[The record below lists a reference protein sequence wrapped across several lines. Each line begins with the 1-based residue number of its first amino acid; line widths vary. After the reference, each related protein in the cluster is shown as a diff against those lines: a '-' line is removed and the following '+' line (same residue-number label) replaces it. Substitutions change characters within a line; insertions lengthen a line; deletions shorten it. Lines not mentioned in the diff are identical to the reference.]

1 MPACSVCRDNELAS
15 AWELD
20 MQLCLRCA
28 DAYGVMP
35 MRPAR
40 RPARPCQ
47 RCNGMKFV
55 RAIPREL
62 TATGRHGYVDR
73 VASPMAVTYQHEYQT
88 GPISGPLA
96 LDPRKTYGYL
106 EMYICRGCGFVEWY
120 CSDPE
125 NIPIGPQFMT
135 EAIDYADGDGPFR

>member
-1 MPACSVCRDNELAS
+1 MATCTVCLGNPLAS
-15 AWELD
+15 DWEQQ
-20 MQLCLRCA
+20 MKLCTRCA

-40 RPARPCQ
+40 RPPRPCAG
-47 RCNGMKFV
+47 CNSMQFI

-62 TATGRHGYVDR
+62 TGER

-88 GPISGPLA
+88 DPIAGPLGIDA
-96 LDPRKTYGYL
+96 KKTYGLL
-106 EMYICRGCGFVEWY
+106 EMYVCRKCGLVEWY

-125 NIPIGPQFMT
+125 HIPIGPQFMT
-135 EAIDYADGDGPFR
+135 EAVDYSSESPYR

>member
-1 MPACSVCRDNELAS
+1 MASCTVCRDNELAS
-15 AWELD
+15 EWEID

-40 RPARPCQ
+40 RPPRPCS
-47 RCNGMKFV
+47 RCNHMKFV

-62 TATGRHGYVDR
+62 TATGQHNYLNR

-88 GPISGPLA
+88 GPIAGPLA

-135 EAIDYADGDGPFR
+135 EAIDYDAGGPFR

>member
-1 MPACSVCRDNELAS
+1 MATCTVCLGNPLAS
-15 AWELD
+15 DWEQQ
-20 MQLCLRCA
+20 MKLCTRCA

-40 RPARPCQ
+40 RPPRPCVQ
-47 RCNGMKFV
+47 CNGMQFI

-62 TATGRHGYVDR
+62 TAAGRGSDVDR

-88 GPISGPLA
+88 GPIAGPLGIDA
-96 LDPRKTYGYL
+96 RKTYGYL
-106 EMYICRGCGFVEWY
+106 EMYICRKCGFVEWY

-125 NIPIGPQFMT
+125 HIPIGPQFMT
-135 EAIDYADGDGPFR
+135 ETIDYGGEGPYR